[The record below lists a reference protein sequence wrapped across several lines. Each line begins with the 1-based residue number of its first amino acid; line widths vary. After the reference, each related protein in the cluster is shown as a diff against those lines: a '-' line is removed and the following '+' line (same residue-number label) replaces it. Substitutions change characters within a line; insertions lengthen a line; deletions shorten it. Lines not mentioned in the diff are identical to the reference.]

1 MRLSLLMLLFV
12 SINFITNVHAQT
24 QSRHSYIV
32 LADSANNN
40 EKMLEGIVT
49 KNDLTD
55 DTAFHWYAD
64 SRKIYDY
71 PDSSAVAA
79 FSNNKDKIS
88 FIIFFGTWCE
98 DSQFIIPKFFKIQEA
113 SGFPE
118 DKIVLF
124 AVDRRKNTISN
135 MAHIMHVTKTPT
147 IIVMQNGK
155 EKGRLEEYGKT
166 GYWDKELAE
175 IINN

>member
-1 MRLSLLMLLFV
+1 MRLPALLLLL
-12 SINFITNVHAQT
+12 ITATTITNVHAQT
-24 QSRHSYIV
+24 QPQHSYIV
-32 LADSANNN
+32 LADSSGNN

-49 KNDLTD
+49 KHDLAD
-55 DTAFHWYAD
+55 DTAFHWYAE

-79 FSNNKDKIS
+79 FSNHKDNIS

-98 DSQFIIPKFFKIQEA
+98 DSQFILPKFYKIQEGA
-113 SGFPE
+113 GFPE
-118 DKIVLF
+118 DRITAI
-124 AVDRRKNTISN
+124 AVDRHRNTIGN
-135 MAHIMHVTKTPT
+135 IAQVMHVTKTPT
-147 IIVMQNGK
+147 IIVLENGK